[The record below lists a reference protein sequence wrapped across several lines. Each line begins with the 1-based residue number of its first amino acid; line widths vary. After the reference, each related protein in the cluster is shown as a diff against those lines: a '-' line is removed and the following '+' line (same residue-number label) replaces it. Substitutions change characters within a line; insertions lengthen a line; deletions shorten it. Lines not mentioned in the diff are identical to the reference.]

1 MSKDDSIQSLTELGF
16 TRLEAEVYT
25 YLLVQS
31 PATGYKIAKALGKPV
46 ANTYKAVESLAN
58 KGALFVDEGTNR
70 LCRAVPADELLGQI
84 KGIFEEKTKAAEEH
98 LYKIKALPDDSRV
111 YQLYTKGQVMQR
123 AKRIIDKTES
133 FLLMDIFSNELGEL
147 VAEVEAAIKRGVIV
161 RIITYD
167 SLEVDGAEVLL
178 SPYADYM
185 NENFPGF
192 YINIVADSWNYVQA
206 YINDEGEVKQSV
218 WGSNP
223 YLAVIYSAGLVYE
236 LYTSEILTALKN
248 EVTADELLK
257 IAKEKE
263 YLIEVPPEV
272 LKKVYGAFGVTVE

>member
-1 MSKDDSIQSLTELGF
+1 MSKEESIRSLTELGF

-58 KGALFVDEGTNR
+58 KGALFVDEGANR

-84 KGIFEEKTKAAEEH
+84 KGKFEQLTKSAEEN
-98 LYKIKALPDDSRV
+98 LYKIKTLPDDSRV
-111 YQLYTKGQVMQR
+111 YQLYTKEQVMER
-123 AKRIIDKTES
+123 AKRIINKTEHL
-133 FLLMDIFSNELGEL
+133 LLMDLFPNELGEL
-147 VAEVEAAIKRGVIV
+147 QEEVAAAIKRGVKV

-167 SLEVDGAEVLL
+167 KLTVEGAEIFL

-185 NENFPGF
+185 RENYPGF
-192 YINIVADSWNYVQA
+192 FLNIVTDSWNYVQA
-206 YINDEGEVKQSV
+206 FLSREGEVLQSV

-223 YLAVIYSAGLVYE
+223 YLAVMYCAGLVYE
-236 LYTSEILTALKN
+236 LYTSEILAGLN
-248 EVTADELLK
+248 NGVSAEELQK
-257 IAKEKE
+257 IAKDKQYVLEIPEK
-263 YLIEVPPEV
+263 V
-272 LKKVYGAFGVTVE
+272 LHKVYEAFGAPVD